1 MGVSK
6 KTLSGAT
13 LAAAMAVGLSGGAL
27 AAENGVLNY
36 PAGAPAVFIGEFPPM
51 PGLFMAS
58 QTSYTYA
65 DALYNSKGNKLA
77 VPFKLAAEAETLR
90 FLASYPAELFGAHLL
105 SQLVV
110 PMVHLDI
117 TVPAG
122 PGSLSDSGTGFGNI
136 TISPLIMSWNL
147 SRTQHVALGLD
158 IATEAASYRT
168 TQLGPVT
175 ITRAGSVGNGYT
187 SFMPTLAYR
196 YDDPNGFD
204 FGIAPRLLFNTLN
217 TTTNYQTGTALMV
230 DLEAG
235 YNVGKWKF
243 GVAGGY
249 TQQLESD
256 TLNGAT
262 VAGSRLK
269 QFALGPSI
277 TYTSLPYIFN
287 LNWQPSLYAE
297 NGAAV
302 SSIWANVALPLSV
315 GGGPLEGPK
324 GMK

>member
-1 MGVSK
+1 MGVYK
-6 KTLSGAT
+6 KILGGVG
-13 LAAAMAVGLSGGAL
+13 LAAAMEDFLSTAAL

-36 PAGAPAVFIGEFPPM
+36 PAGAPAIFIGEFPPM

-110 PMVHLDI
+110 PMVHLDLK
-117 TVPAG
+117 VPNFG
-122 PGSLSDSGTGFGNI
+122 PGPASFSDTGTGFGNI

-158 IATEAASYRT
+158 IATEAATYSAT
-168 TQLGPVT
+168 KIALGWQRIHFVHAD
-175 ITRAGSVGNGYT
+175 AGLPLRRPHRVR
-187 SFMPTLAYR
+187 FR
-196 YDDPNGFD
+196 YCAAV
-204 FGIAPRLLFNTLN
+204 IVQ
-217 TTTNYQTGTALMV
+217 YQEHHNKLPDRHGA
-230 DLEAG
+230 DRRSQRG
-235 YNVGKWKF
+235 YNIGKWKL

-249 TQQLESD
+249 TQQLEDNSV
-256 TLNGAT
+256 NG
-262 VAGSRLK
+262 VNIGNRLK

-277 TYTSLPYIFN
+277 TYTSMPYIFN

>member
-6 KTLSGAT
+6 KTLSSAA
-13 LAAAMAVGLSGGAL
+13 LAAAMAAGLSGGAL

-36 PAGAPAVFIGEFPPM
+36 PAGAPAIFIGAFPPM

-58 QTSYTYA
+58 QSTYTYA

-77 VPFKLAAEAETLR
+77 VPFKLAAESETFR
-90 FLASYPAELFGAHLL
+90 FLASYSAELFGAHLL

-110 PMVHLDI
+110 PMVHLDLK
-117 TVPAG
+117 VPNFG
-122 PGSLSDSGTGFGNI
+122 PGPASFSDSGTGFGNI

-158 IATEAASYRT
+158 IATEAATYSAT
-168 TQLGPVT
+168 K
-175 ITRAGSVGNGYT
+175 IASVGNGYT

-196 YDDPNGFD
+196 YDDPTGFD
-204 FGIAPRLLFNTLN
+204 IGIAPRLVFNTLN
-217 TTTNYQTGTALMV
+217 STTNYQTGTALIV

-235 YNVGKWKF
+235 YNVGKWKL

-249 TQQLESD
+249 TQQLEDNSV
-256 TLNGAT
+256 NG
-262 VAGSRLK
+262 VNIGNRLK

>member
-1 MGVSK
+1 MGVYK
-6 KTLSGAT
+6 KIFCGLG
-13 LAAAMAVGLSGGAL
+13 LAAAMGAWLSTAAQ

-36 PAGAPAVFIGEFPPM
+36 PAGAPAIFIGEFPPM

-65 DALYNSKGNKLA
+65 DALYDSKGNKLA

-110 PMVHLDI
+110 PMVHLDLK
-117 TVPAG
+117 VPNFG
-122 PGSLSDSGTGFGNI
+122 PGPASFSDSGTGFGNI

-158 IATEAASYRT
+158 IATEAATYSAT
-168 TQLGPVT
+168 K
-175 ITRAGSVGNGYT
+175 IASAGNGYT

-196 YDDPNGFD
+196 YDDPTGFD
-204 FGIAPRLLFNTLN
+204 FGIAPRLLFNTKN
-217 TTTNYQTGTALMV
+217 TTTNYQTGTALIV

-235 YNVGKWKF
+235 YNIGKWKL

-249 TQQLESD
+249 TQQLEDDSV
-256 TLNGAT
+256 NG
-262 VAGSRLK
+262 VNIGNRLK

-277 TYTSLPYIFN
+277 TYTSMPYIFN